1 MKCDIEIFI
10 EDGWRH
16 AASFTLQKEEQAN
29 RGVGGR
35 GLFEYDLDYSLDR
48 LDAIGIEA
56 VSCLHPVSFE
66 IQRLSSWPSFLL
78 DLLPSG
84 ANRKFFLDELGI
96 PDNPR
101 ADWPLLMIGAGNPP
115 GNIRIAQAASPSA
128 EEMHHPGFDRKE
140 ITARGENF
148 IEYARENKAPVAG
161 SSGVQ
166 GDSPKFLVTQDRFG
180 KFHADG
186 VLPDHRASNHWL
198 VKFPRGKRRSDRDI
212 LRNEAAYYRVAEKME
227 LNTGPRLQFDSDA
240 LFIPRFDRKVAGREV
255 IRLGLESL
263 ASLAGVSAF
272 GIPIPME
279 KLCSAIVR
287 FSSLPGEDLGEFV
300 LRDILNVAMGNTD
313 NHGRNSAMVKYA
325 NGSIRL
331 APLYDFAPMFLDDQG
346 IARTC
351 RWTGVEKAGMPD
363 WKRVMEMLLDFRFD
377 MDSLKRRFPGFKAKF
392 EKLPEIIQECGV
404 DTWLVERLSG
414 RIEDVRGALD
424 EIVL

>member
-10 EDGWRH
+10 EGGWRH
-16 AASFTLQKEEQAN
+16 AASFTLQNEEQAN
-29 RGVGGR
+29 RGVGGC
-35 GLFEYDLDYSLDR
+35 GLFEYDLDYALDR

-101 ADWPLLMIGAGNPP
+101 ADWPLLMIGGGNPP
-115 GNIRIAQAASPSA
+115 GNIRIAQAAPPSA
-128 EEMHHPGFDRKE
+128 EEMPHPGFDREE
-140 ITARGENF
+140 IVERGENF

-166 GDSPKFLVTQDRFG
+166 GDSPKFLLTQDRFG

-186 VLPDHRASNHWL
+186 VLPDHRASKHWL
-198 VKFPRGKRRSDRDI
+198 VKFPRGKRGSDRDI

-227 LNTGPRLQFDSDA
+227 LNTGPQLQFDSDA
-240 LFIPRFDRKVAGREV
+240 LFIPRFDRKVTGREV

-272 GIPIPME
+272 GISIPME
-279 KLCSAIVR
+279 KLCSTMVR

-325 NGSIRL
+325 DGSIRL

-351 RWTGVEKAGMPD
+351 RWSGVEKAGMPD

-377 MDSLKRRFPGFKAKF
+377 KDSLKKRFPGFKAKF
-392 EKLPEIIQECGV
+392 EKLPEIMGECGV
-404 DTWLVERLSG
+404 DAWLAERLSG